1 MKTKQHPTKQP
12 VGHWINQRGNQNI
25 PKTNKNEN
33 TLIQKLRDTKIH
45 SMCKTN
51 SNTNLPKKQ
60 EICKI
65 DNTGSGDLTLHLKKL
80 EKAKQNP
87 KLV

>member
-1 MKTKQHPTKQP
+1 
-12 VGHWINQRGNQNI
+12 
-25 PKTNKNEN
+25 
-33 TLIQKLRDTKIH
+33 
-45 SMCKTN
+45 MCKTN